1 MTLPRF
7 GANRNRCGVNG
18 EMVIMRVIRTIA
30 LGTTVATVAL
40 GAGHMVQ
47 TRAGTDAVE
56 RARSAPAPWEAHAVP
71 RNIVTL
77 SAGPAIPGE
86 PVPDLAPPTLEPV
99 AVPDCTSDL
108 KVTAA
113 PGALLDVALTAP
125 CDGGVRV
132 VLRHGGLAVTARL
145 PETGYMSVILPALD
159 GAGEVVA
166 VLADGDR
173 LTAAAPVDLS
183 AVERFAV
190 QWSDADAFQL
200 HVYEDGAAH
209 GQPGHVSA
217 ADPGRALPLVPGRG
231 GYLLTL
237 GDAGVDL
244 PLMAEVYTFPAD
256 PSRRVAVTIEA
267 AVTPTTCGRETL
279 GETLHSR
286 NGTATVAEILLAMP
300 GCDAVGDFLVLNNL
314 LPQPTLAQAR

>member
-1 MTLPRF
+1 
-7 GANRNRCGVNG
+7 
-18 EMVIMRVIRTIA
+18 MRLIRTIA
-30 LGTTVATVAL
+30 LGTAVATVAL

-56 RARSAPAPWEAHAVP
+56 RARSAPAPWQSQETP

-77 SAGPAIPGE
+77 SAGPSAAPAPEPAPAIMPAPE
-86 PVPDLAPPTLEPV
+86 PPA
-99 AVPDCTSDL
+99 AAPDCTPGLRVS
-108 KVTAA
+108 AA

-125 CDGGVRV
+125 CDADARV

-145 PETGYMSVILPALD
+145 SGAGALSLLLPALD
-159 GAGEVVA
+159 PAGTVAA
-166 VLADGDR
+166 VLPGGDR
-173 LTAAAPVDLS
+173 LSAAAPVDLS

-190 QWSDADAFQL
+190 QWSAADAFQL
-200 HVYEDGAAH
+200 HAYEDGAAH

-217 ADPGRALPLVPGRG
+217 ATPGRALPLVPGRG
-231 GYLLTL
+231 GHLLTL

-244 PLMAEVYTFPAD
+244 PLLAEVYTFPAD
-256 PSRRVAVTIEA
+256 PARRVEVSVEA
-267 AVTPTTCGRETL
+267 AVTPATCGRELL

-286 NGTATVAEILLAMP
+286 RGATTVAEIALAMP

-314 LPQPTLAQAR
+314 LAQPTLAQAR